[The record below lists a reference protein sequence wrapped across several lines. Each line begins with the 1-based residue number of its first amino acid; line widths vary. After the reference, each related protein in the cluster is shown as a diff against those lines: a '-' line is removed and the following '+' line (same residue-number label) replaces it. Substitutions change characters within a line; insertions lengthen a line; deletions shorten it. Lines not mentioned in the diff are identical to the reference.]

1 MRIRVPAFWQ
11 AVIVL
16 VVAAL
21 IFSWAFPPFMP
32 RSLMI
37 TYIII
42 TLIGLMLYFSSD
54 DLRWNEFKTPII
66 STLRDDDKTSL
77 RWSLLIILSLLPGY
91 AVYDTVKPSLDKPL
105 ELRQVHP
112 SPPAAIKVFDKSFDL
127 AKLENPVRMRVLDQ
141 LENDVD
147 GAWNSYQEAINAG
160 SLVYYSNCFYCHGDQ
175 LDGKGHFARA
185 LDPLPTDFGDVGTI
199 AQLQESFLF
208 WRITTGG
215 PGLPKGGMPW
225 NSAMPVWH
233 EMLSE
238 EDVWNVITFLYDYVA
253 QVPRMWDQDISKAV
267 SNMKDKTV
275 EQRAAMESKDIYQL
289 RCAVCHGETGAG
301 DGLAAEFLYPRPR
314 DFTAGLWKYKT
325 SPGDLPPRDTDLF
338 NTIKTGLDGT
348 SMPGWS
354 TLFTDQ
360 QINSLV
366 TLVKQ
371 FDTTAIWAPED
382 AADEDFDDEGHYLK
396 PDMLT
401 IDEAEPTADQV
412 AYSAESVARGKEV
425 FEENCRKCHGEQ
437 GRGNITSGELLED
450 DWGFRIWP
458 RDLTKPWTWRVTE
471 TSSAGGQTEVDE
483 AQRNATIRNIYTRVA
498 IGIRGTPMPSHRAVD
513 EGEEDAITFEDR
525 WHVANYTYSL
535 RADTTWPGE
544 RNVIEGVEWSGD
556 LPGSVDDEAWQGAPA
571 STFRLLPN
579 IIKQDRLFAPLNDTV
594 SVRTL
599 YNETEIAFLLEI
611 NDRTESIPGGPVL
624 ELLPDKDEKMYS
636 DAIAL
641 QFPREDA
648 YSTAPV
654 EKPLFRHGDARHHTT
669 IWYWNAG
676 SVEPRIESRAMLLDA
691 TGPNS
696 KLTPRQDAGDLVT
709 QGAWQDGR
717 WRVLFKRP
725 RGILVES
732 ADGSLQGGATD
743 SGDLVF
749 RKGQFIPVSFANWD
763 GNNGEAGSKHTLTPW
778 FWLLLPH
785 DTNYTFVYGISLG
798 TTLIFLLLGVV
809 LVWQMRRNR
818 TNVQRDQG

>member
-1 MRIRVPAFWQ
+1 MKIRLPSFW
-11 AVIVL
+11 AAAIVL
-16 VVAAL
+16 VAAVL

-37 TYIII
+37 TYVII
-42 TLIGLMLYFSSD
+42 TLIGLLLYFSSD
-54 DLRWNEFKTPII
+54 DQRWSEFKAPIL
-66 STLRDDDKTSL
+66 STLRDDDKALL
-77 RWSLLIILSLLPGY
+77 RWPLLIIISLLPGY
-91 AVYDTVKPSLDKPL
+91 AVYNAVKPSLDKPL

-112 SPPAAIKVFDKSFDL
+112 SPPASIKVYDKSFDL
-127 AKLENPVRMRVLDQ
+127 AKLENPVRMQVLDQ
-141 LENDVD
+141 LKTDAD
-147 GAWNSYQEAINAG
+147 GAWDTYREAINAG

-238 EDVWNVITFLYDYVA
+238 EDVWNVITFLYDYVS
-253 QVPRMWDQDISKAV
+253 QVPRMWDPDISRAV
-267 SNMKDKTV
+267 SSMKDQTV
-275 EQRAAMESKDIYQL
+275 KQRAKMDSNDLYQL
-289 RCAVCHGETGAG
+289 RCSVCHGETGAG
-301 DGLAAEFLYPRPR
+301 DGPAAEFLYPRPR

-325 SPGDLPPRDTDLF
+325 SPGDLAPRDSDLF
-338 NTIKTGLDGT
+338 NTIKSGLEGT

-354 TLFTDQ
+354 ALFTDQ
-360 QINSLV
+360 QINGLV
-366 TLVKQ
+366 TLVKR
-371 FDTTAIWAPED
+371 FDTTGIWAPPN
-382 AADEDFDDEGHYLK
+382 AADDAFDDEGRYLK
-396 PDMLT
+396 ADILT
-401 IDEAEPTADQV
+401 IIEEEPTEGQV
-412 AYSAESVARGKEV
+412 AYSEESVARGKEV

-450 DWGFRIWP
+450 DWGYRIWA
-458 RDLTKPWTWRVTE
+458 RDLSKPWTWRVTE
-471 TSSAGGQTEVDE
+471 TSSGGNQSEINE
-483 AQRNATIRNIYTRVA
+483 AERAATIRNIYTRVS

-513 EGEEDAITFEDR
+513 KGEEDAITLEDR

-535 RADTTWPGE
+535 RSETTWPGQ
-544 RNVIEGVEWSGD
+544 RNVIEGVAWSGD
-556 LPGSVDDEAWQGAPA
+556 LPESPDDEAWQQVPA

-579 IIKQDRLFAPLNDTV
+579 IIKEGRHFTPLNDSV

-611 NDRTESIPGGPVL
+611 NDRTESIPGGPITEFL
-624 ELLPDKDEKMYS
+624 QDKKEKIFS
-636 DAIAL
+636 DAVAL
-641 QFPREDA
+641 QFPKEDA

-654 EKPLFRHGDARHHTT
+654 EKPLFRHGDAQHHTT

-676 SVEPRIESRAMLLDA
+676 SVEPKVDSRAILLDA
-691 TGPNS
+691 TGPNK
-696 KLTPRQDAGDLVT
+696 KLKPRKGDNDLVT
-709 QGAWQDGR
+709 QGAWQEGR
-717 WRVLFKRP
+717 WRVMFKRA
-725 RGILVES
+725 RGVAVSS
-732 ADGSLQGGATD
+732 AEGSKGQNDSD

-763 GNNGEAGSKHTLTPW
+763 GNNGEVGSMHTLTPW

-785 DTNYTFVYGISLG
+785 ETNYTMVYGVSLG
-798 TTLIFLLLGVV
+798 TTCVFLLMGVI
-809 LVWQMRRNR
+809 LIWYMRRNR
-818 TNVQRDQG
+818 RRKAEG